1 MPVPF
6 QIELSGL
13 DQLLMLAIFNI
24 LFHVSGT
31 SESFHPV
38 RTLDGFSTCAVDR
51 PAYSVSVD
59 DIVGIPFGVPNE
71 VLCAYQCS
79 VKNPVVSCMAFNV
92 NDTHCQFYNST
103 TNHCFAAST
112 TCVYVQVIP
121 TFKLF
126 VQDVCV
132 LYACSHTSSASVWRL
147 FTALRQVSYNAEKDC

>member
-1 MPVPF
+1 MSMSLKIVP
-6 QIELSGL
+6 EL
-13 DQLLMLAIFNI
+13 DQELMITIFSL
-24 LFHVSGT
+24 LFHVSVT
-31 SESFHPV
+31 SKSFFPV
-38 RTLDGFSTCAVDR
+38 KMPNGFSMCAIDR
-51 PAYSVSVD
+51 PTYSISVN
-59 DIVGIPFGVPNE
+59 DIPGIPFGVPNE
-71 VLCAYQCS
+71 VRCAYQCTAM
-79 VKNPVVSCMAFNV
+79 NPAVSCMAFNV

-147 FTALRQVSYNAEKDC
+147 FTAQRQVSYNAEKDW